1 MKDECVFCKIA
12 KKEISAPII
21 YENDN
26 FLSFPDAN
34 PKIKGHSLIIP
45 KKHFN
50 TILDIPN
57 TLGVELMDCVKNT
70 SLILMQKHSATG
82 FNLLSNNFESAGQV
96 VKHAHLHI
104 LPRQKSDGF
113 NFF

>member
-1 MKDECVFCKIA
+1 MKADCIFCKIA
-12 KKEISAPII
+12 RKEISVPVI

-45 KKHFN
+45 KNHYN
-50 TILDIPN
+50 TILDVPN
-57 TLGVELMDCVKNT
+57 TLGSELMDCIKNT
-70 SLILMQKHSATG
+70 SLNLMQKYSATG
-82 FNLLSNNFESAGQV
+82 FNILSNNFDSAGQV

-104 LPRQKSDGF
+104 LPRQKSDGLT
-113 NFF
+113 FF